1 MIEPHPFERCRPGG
15 PHCPW
20 ITAETPGV
28 GGELS
33 GEPTDFIVD
42 EVPAYPPSGEGDH
55 FFARV
60 KKTGLST
67 GALKSIMAEAAGI
80 DPREIGNAGRKDK
93 AAVTTQWLSLPTN
106 PVAPDDPRIELLEVA
121 RHPHKLRIGHL
132 RGNHF
137 RIRLYGIDPEGV
149 EHLPSLKAR
158 LEVGVPNYFGPQRF
172 AEGGRGLVG
181 ALAFLANPRRRVRDP
196 KFMASVAQS
205 AVFNHWLGARVMRG
219 ALDTALTGDVLKK
232 RETGGLFDCDD
243 VETDAARVSAGEVDP
258 TGPMI
263 GRKMRAASADAGA
276 YEAAAAADFGLD
288 ERQLKTLLRWN
299 NGSRRVARIVPES
312 LQLEVEDDVLE
323 ARFFLRKGCFAT
335 VILAELAHPP
345 DGDLRRRS

>member
-1 MIEPHPFERCRPGG
+1 
-15 PHCPW
+15 
-20 ITAETPGV
+20 
-28 GGELS
+28 
-33 GEPTDFIVD
+33 
-42 EVPAYPPSGEGDH
+42 
-55 FFARV
+55 
-60 KKTGLST
+60 
-67 GALKSIMAEAAGI
+67 
-80 DPREIGNAGRKDK
+80 
-93 AAVTTQWLSLPTN
+93 
-106 PVAPDDPRIELLEVA
+106 
-121 RHPHKLRIGHL
+121 
-132 RGNHF
+132 
-137 RIRLYGIDPEGV
+137 
-149 EHLPSLKAR
+149 
-158 LEVGVPNYFGPQRF
+158 
-172 AEGGRGLVG
+172 
-181 ALAFLANPRRRVRDP
+181 
-196 KFMASVAQS
+196 
-205 AVFNHWLGARVMRG
+205 VMRG